1 MSIQVLLLSFLV
13 PLLSHTSCDAKQ
25 KQYVVTE
32 YGATGNGQTDDTDA
46 IQACFKEALSGGG
59 GTVIFPPGNY
69 RISRE
74 ISVNMSEIP
83 LLEIEGMNK
92 GDKRPVIFS
101 DAFINIFHVLNY
113 HWAPGGELRIS
124 NLELR
129 GNNVPYSPSHPYY
142 NKWSF
147 RSGILVYNL
156 DKVSIKDNL
165 IRDFYGMGIQVA
177 YTNPS
182 TDPENRYDSVVIS
195 HNQILNCWGL
205 QPDKNKNGI
214 FDNYGDGIYLNSV
227 KSALI
232 AKNNIKNDLNE
243 TRQFGRGGIV
253 IEYNA
258 EDCTVSDNYIFG
270 YDRNIHLEADLGGH
284 VIVGN
289 VLEGSDFGVLIYAFP
304 RYRNKP
310 VTITDNRI
318 SNKGL
323 PRGLT
328 LTRIRDSQERCLL
341 SFYARDGCREGSAI
355 IGNSF
360 TIDPRFGYKYDS
372 MIWLRER
379 SLALKG
385 NKFQVSGKRNEKKYR
400 VRIPHPVTGMES
412 NVIQSDI
419 SIQ

>member
-1 MSIQVLLLSFLV
+1 LLSFLV

-205 QPDKNKNGI
+205 
-214 FDNYGDGIYLNSV
+214 
-227 KSALI
+227 
-232 AKNNIKNDLNE
+232 
-243 TRQFGRGGIV
+243 
-253 IEYNA
+253 
-258 EDCTVSDNYIFG
+258 
-270 YDRNIHLEADLGGH
+270 
-284 VIVGN
+284 
-289 VLEGSDFGVLIYAFP
+289 
-304 RYRNKP
+304 
-310 VTITDNRI
+310 
-318 SNKGL
+318 
-323 PRGLT
+323 
-328 LTRIRDSQERCLL
+328 
-341 SFYARDGCREGSAI
+341 
-355 IGNSF
+355 
-360 TIDPRFGYKYDS
+360 
-372 MIWLRER
+372 
-379 SLALKG
+379 
-385 NKFQVSGKRNEKKYR
+385 
-400 VRIPHPVTGMES
+400 
-412 NVIQSDI
+412 
-419 SIQ
+419 